1 MSYTY
6 DLTTDVGKVRA
17 IIPDNKELAY
27 IFENEEVEA
36 FLSMERGGVKR
47 AAALALETIASNE
60 TMVLKVIRLLDLQTD
75 GAKVS
80 EALLKRA
87 ALLRQQAKADADELA
102 GDDRPA
108 FDVAEM
114 VIDGWQANEYALNSA
129 LRGE

>member
-1 MSYTY
+1 MSFEY
-6 DLTTDVGKVRA
+6 DLSTDVGKVRA
-17 IIPDNKELAY
+17 IIPDTNISAY

-114 VIDGWQANEYALNSA
+114 VIDGWQAEEYLWNSA
-129 LRGE
+129 LRGG